1 MLKNMDLIKN
11 IIFDLGGV
19 ILDID
24 LLKGI
29 TAMKQLGIGDFEN
42 INSKYNQ
49 TDAFLDFEKGLI
61 SETEFLE
68 KLKKDWEVDFF
79 NEDFITAW
87 NEIIVGLRKERID
100 LINKLN
106 NSDRFRTFLLS
117 NTNAL
122 HKKVYTK
129 ILQEQFSIP
138 GLEDLFEKA
147 YFSHEIYMR
156 KPDAEIY
163 HYVLNDGGIIPG
175 ETLFIDD
182 SEANIETAKS
192 LGMETFHL
200 VDGFS
205 INDLFPE
212 QQVTRWI

>member
-68 KLKKDWEVDFF
+68 KLKKDWEVDF
-79 NEDFITAW
+79 
-87 NEIIVGLRKERID
+87 LYKR
-100 LINKLN
+100 
-106 NSDRFRTFLLS
+106 
-117 NTNAL
+117 
-122 HKKVYTK
+122 
-129 ILQEQFSIP
+129 
-138 GLEDLFEKA
+138 
-147 YFSHEIYMR
+147 
-156 KPDAEIY
+156 
-163 HYVLNDGGIIPG
+163 
-175 ETLFIDD
+175 
-182 SEANIETAKS
+182 
-192 LGMETFHL
+192 
-200 VDGFS
+200 
-205 INDLFPE
+205 
-212 QQVTRWI
+212 